1 MKKYSISDICKINSR
16 KFINSKFSSIQHL
29 DTGNITRN
37 RINEIKRIEVSK
49 APSRA
54 QNQLGPNSIVY
65 SMVRPNLEHF
75 GFFEKP
81 DSDLVVS
88 SGFIILEVKQEFIKS
103 IDPKFLYL
111 LITQKSITK
120 HLSRIAENS
129 VSSYPSI
136 TSKDLS
142 SLSFFFPSLDEQK
155 NISNLFFSLEKKIEL
170 NLAIN
175 RNLEAIARQLYDYW
189 FVQFDFPDENG
200 RPYKS
205 SGGTMVWNEKLK
217 KEIPENWEP
226 KMIRNV
232 CEIQKEICSPKD
244 RPDTIFHHYSIPAFD
259 KTGAYVLEKGIEIQS
274 NKLLISNND
283 ILFSKLNPWT
293 SRVVWCGKYT
303 NQIASTEFMVLRPK
317 IDDRGY
323 LYMIL
328 KDPELIAYASR
339 GSTGTSNSHKRVN
352 PEFLLSYHIPYETST
367 VSKFS
372 EFINSIQIQ
381 VLKNRDEITLL
392 ASQRDELLP
401 LLMNEQVSVKLT
413 KVNCDLSNC

>member
-1 MKKYSISDICKINSR
+1 MKTYKLTDIAEVIVGGTPKTSVAEYWNGDIPWLSVKDFNKVTRYVLTTEKKISMEGLQKSSTNLLKKDDIIISARGTVGALAMIKTPMAFNQSCYGIRVNAEKVSPAYLFYSLKTKIKALKAASHGSV
-16 KFINSKFSSIQHL
+16 FDTITL
-29 DTGNITRN
+29 DTLNG
-37 RINEIKRIEVSK
+37 
-49 APSRA
+49 
-54 QNQLGPNSIVY
+54 LD
-65 SMVRPNLEHF
+65 
-75 GFFEKP
+75 FE
-81 DSDLVVS
+81 L
-88 SGFIILEVKQEFIKS
+88 
-103 IDPKFLYL
+103 
-111 LITQKSITK
+111 
-120 HLSRIAENS
+120 
-129 VSSYPSI
+129 
-136 TSKDLS
+136 
-142 SLSFFFPSLDEQK
+142 PSLNEQLCASNFLSLLDE
-155 NISNLFFSLEKKIEL
+155 KIEL
-170 NLAIN
+170 NNSIN

-205 SGGTMVWNEKLK
+205 SGGTMGWNEKLK

-413 KVNCDLSNC
+413 KVNCDL

>member
-1 MKKYSISDICKINSR
+1 MKTYKLTDIAEVIVGGTPKTSVAEYWNGDIPWLSVKDFNKVTRYVLTTEKKISMEGLQKSSTNLLKKDDIIISARGTVGALAMIKTPMAFNQSCYGIRVNAEKVSHAYLFYSLKTKIKALKAASHGSV
-16 KFINSKFSSIQHL
+16 FDTITL
-29 DTGNITRN
+29 DTLNG
-37 RINEIKRIEVSK
+37 
-49 APSRA
+49 
-54 QNQLGPNSIVY
+54 LD
-65 SMVRPNLEHF
+65 
-75 GFFEKP
+75 FE
-81 DSDLVVS
+81 L
-88 SGFIILEVKQEFIKS
+88 
-103 IDPKFLYL
+103 
-111 LITQKSITK
+111 
-120 HLSRIAENS
+120 
-129 VSSYPSI
+129 
-136 TSKDLS
+136 
-142 SLSFFFPSLDEQK
+142 PSLNEQLCASNFLSLLDE
-155 NISNLFFSLEKKIEL
+155 KIEL
-170 NLAIN
+170 NNSIN

-413 KVNCDLSNC
+413 KVNCDL

>member
-1 MKKYSISDICKINSR
+1 MKTYKLTDIAEVIVGGTPKTSVAEYWNGDIPWLSVKDFNKVTRYVLTTEKKISMEGLQKSSTNLLKKDDIIISARGTVGALAMIKTPMAFNQSCYGIRVNAEKVSPAYLFYSLKTKIKALKAASHGSV
-16 KFINSKFSSIQHL
+16 FDTITL
-29 DTGNITRN
+29 DTLNG
-37 RINEIKRIEVSK
+37 
-49 APSRA
+49 
-54 QNQLGPNSIVY
+54 LD
-65 SMVRPNLEHF
+65 
-75 GFFEKP
+75 FE
-81 DSDLVVS
+81 L
-88 SGFIILEVKQEFIKS
+88 
-103 IDPKFLYL
+103 
-111 LITQKSITK
+111 
-120 HLSRIAENS
+120 
-129 VSSYPSI
+129 
-136 TSKDLS
+136 
-142 SLSFFFPSLDEQK
+142 PSLNEQLCASNFLSLLDE
-155 NISNLFFSLEKKIEL
+155 KIEL
-170 NLAIN
+170 NNSIN

-352 PEFLLSYHIPYETST
+352 PEFLLSYHIPYET
-367 VSKFS
+367 
-372 EFINSIQIQ
+372 
-381 VLKNRDEITLL
+381 
-392 ASQRDELLP
+392 
-401 LLMNEQVSVKLT
+401 
-413 KVNCDLSNC
+413 

>member
-1 MKKYSISDICKINSR
+1 MKTYKLTDIAEVIVGGTPKTSVAEYWNGDIPWLSVKDFNKVTRYVLTTEKKISMEGLQKSSTNLLKKDDIIISARGTVGALAMIKTPMAFNQSCYGIRVNAEKVSPAYLFYSLKTKIKALKAASHGSV
-16 KFINSKFSSIQHL
+16 FDTITL
-29 DTGNITRN
+29 DTLNG
-37 RINEIKRIEVSK
+37 
-49 APSRA
+49 
-54 QNQLGPNSIVY
+54 LD
-65 SMVRPNLEHF
+65 
-75 GFFEKP
+75 FE
-81 DSDLVVS
+81 L
-88 SGFIILEVKQEFIKS
+88 
-103 IDPKFLYL
+103 
-111 LITQKSITK
+111 
-120 HLSRIAENS
+120 
-129 VSSYPSI
+129 
-136 TSKDLS
+136 
-142 SLSFFFPSLDEQK
+142 PSLNEQLCASNFLSLLDE
-155 NISNLFFSLEKKIEL
+155 KIEL
-170 NLAIN
+170 NNSIN

-413 KVNCDLSNC
+413 KVNCDL

>member
-1 MKKYSISDICKINSR
+1 MIKMKKYSISDICKINSR
-16 KFINSKFSSIQHL
+16 KFINSKFSSIQYL

-175 RNLEAIARQLYDYW
+175 RNLDALARQLYDYW
-189 FVQFDFPDENG
+189 FVQFDFPDESG
-200 RPYKS
+200 RPYRT
-205 SGGTMVWNEKLK
+205 SGGKMVWNNRLK
-217 KEIPENWEP
+217 RNIPEHWEVVNIFDSVDVQYGFP
-226 KMIRNV
+226 FSTDSFVDQDSDVPVVRIRDILNGTV
-232 CEIQKEICSPKD
+232 SAYSTEQVGEKYRLSTGDLILGMDGNFHMNLWCDNKSFLNQRCVRFRQKDNSAVSTLQVMYEIAPYIRAKEQVAKGSTVGHLSDKD
-244 RPDTIFHHYSIPAFD
+244 LKDLWIMTP
-259 KTGAYVLEKGIEIQS
+259 LN
-274 NKLLISNND
+274 NKYFSASSTLNHISNLIIENRRE
-283 ILFSKLNPWT
+283 ISELTKL
-293 SRVVWCGKYT
+293 R
-303 NQIASTEFMVLRPK
+303 
-317 IDDRGY
+317 DD
-323 LYMIL
+323 
-328 KDPELIAYASR
+328 
-339 GSTGTSNSHKRVN
+339 
-352 PEFLLSYHIPYETST
+352 
-367 VSKFS
+367 
-372 EFINSIQIQ
+372 
-381 VLKNRDEITLL
+381 
-392 ASQRDELLP
+392 LLP
-401 LLMNEQVSVKLT
+401 ILLNGQVSIRALR
-413 KVNCDLSNC
+413 

>member
-1 MKKYSISDICKINSR
+1 MKTYKLTDIAEVILGGTPKTSEAEYWNGDIPWLSVKDFNKVTRYVLTTEKKISMEGLQKSSTNLLKKDDIIISARGTVGALAMIKTPMAFNQSCYGIRVNAEKVSPAYLFYSLKTKIKALKAASHGSV
-16 KFINSKFSSIQHL
+16 FDTITL
-29 DTGNITRN
+29 DTLNG
-37 RINEIKRIEVSK
+37 
-49 APSRA
+49 
-54 QNQLGPNSIVY
+54 LD
-65 SMVRPNLEHF
+65 
-75 GFFEKP
+75 FE
-81 DSDLVVS
+81 L
-88 SGFIILEVKQEFIKS
+88 
-103 IDPKFLYL
+103 
-111 LITQKSITK
+111 
-120 HLSRIAENS
+120 
-129 VSSYPSI
+129 
-136 TSKDLS
+136 
-142 SLSFFFPSLDEQK
+142 PSLNEQLCASNFLSLLDE
-155 NISNLFFSLEKKIEL
+155 KIEL
-170 NLAIN
+170 NNSIN

-413 KVNCDLSNC
+413 KVNCDL

>member
-16 KFINSKFSSIQHL
+16 KFINSKFSSIQYL

-37 RINEIKRIEVSK
+37 RINEIKRMEVSK

-175 RNLEAIARQLYDYW
+175 RNLTQ
-189 FVQFDFPDENG
+189 
-200 RPYKS
+200 RP
-205 SGGTMVWNEKLK
+205 N
-217 KEIPENWEP
+217 
-226 KMIRNV
+226 
-232 CEIQKEICSPKD
+232 
-244 RPDTIFHHYSIPAFD
+244 
-259 KTGAYVLEKGIEIQS
+259 
-274 NKLLISNND
+274 
-283 ILFSKLNPWT
+283 
-293 SRVVWCGKYT
+293 
-303 NQIASTEFMVLRPK
+303 
-317 IDDRGY
+317 
-323 LYMIL
+323 
-328 KDPELIAYASR
+328 
-339 GSTGTSNSHKRVN
+339 
-352 PEFLLSYHIPYETST
+352 
-367 VSKFS
+367 
-372 EFINSIQIQ
+372 
-381 VLKNRDEITLL
+381 
-392 ASQRDELLP
+392 
-401 LLMNEQVSVKLT
+401 
-413 KVNCDLSNC
+413 